1 LVILRGV
8 YLLLLMVGRDL
19 KIRIGSLG
27 VVEFKRGYYVYVGS
41 GQRYL
46 EKRIQRH
53 KKRIKKVKWHIDYL
67 TTDRDVKVIE
77 AAAYNLPK
85 KYECILADMLRGMGF
100 KSVKGFGSTDCGC
113 TSHLYQIDVGFD
125 RIVDEVSDKVRV
137 KPMRFDP

>member
-1 LVILRGV
+1 MRGV

-53 KKRIKKVKWHIDYL
+53 KKKIKRVKWHIDYL
-67 TTDRDVKVIE
+67 TTNSDVRVIE
-77 AAAYNLPK
+77 AAAY
-85 KYECILADMLRGMGF
+85 
-100 KSVKGFGSTDCGC
+100 
-113 TSHLYQIDVGFD
+113 
-125 RIVDEVSDKVRV
+125 
-137 KPMRFDP
+137 

>member
-1 LVILRGV
+1 
-8 YLLLLMVGRDL
+8 MVGRDL